1 MNNHLKGQVTYREYL
16 ESINLQ
22 IRSAQSMRWPLR
34 ISLYTFALI
43 GLCYG
48 FSDQAGIGGRI
59 TGSVIVFIVLLKPVF
74 RCIFIPA
81 VTWRIY
87 SKSRSMGASID
98 VQINAEGITYNSKK
112 DRQTHIWS
120 DYTEKDEGKR
130 VITLH
135 HKDGRWII
143 FPKRLFS
150 DESELAFFRECTDK
164 KISPT
169 PHEPSHNNSSKGKK
183 WCPGEGSNLRPQ
195 D

>member
-1 MNNHLKGQVTYREYL
+1 MNIHLKGQATYREYL

-22 IRSAQSMRWPLR
+22 IRPAQSIRWPLR
-34 ISLYTFALI
+34 IFLYVLALI

-48 FSDQAGIGGRI
+48 SSDEAGIGGRI
-59 TGSVIVFIVLLKPVF
+59 TASIIIFVILLKPVF
-74 RCIFIPA
+74 RYIFIPA

-98 VQINAEGITYNSKK
+98 VQIDAEGITYNSKN
-112 DRQTHIWS
+112 DRQTHSWT

-143 FPKRLFS
+143 FPKRLIS
-150 DESELAFFRECTDK
+150 DANELAFFSECTHK
-164 KISPT
+164 KISPISVQT
-169 PHEPSHNNSSKGKK
+169 
-183 WCPGEGSNLRPQ
+183 SNEAPAQ
-195 D
+195 E